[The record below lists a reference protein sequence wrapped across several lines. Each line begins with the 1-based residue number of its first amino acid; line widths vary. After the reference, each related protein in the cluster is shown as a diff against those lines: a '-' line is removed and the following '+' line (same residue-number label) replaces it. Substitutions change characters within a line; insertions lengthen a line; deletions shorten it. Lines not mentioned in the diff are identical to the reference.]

1 MRRTH
6 GSRDDQGSVLV
17 LGLGFVVVTML
28 AVGLVVDASRL
39 FLARRSLASLADGA
53 ALRGA
58 HDLDLAALYR
68 SGAPGGSGTSGTS
81 GAPRALPLSAAR
93 VRSDVAHYVVDQSAV
108 NGLRGVR
115 VTGVTVVAGT
125 VEVSLAMTESVPLLG
140 TILGHP
146 EGELVTATARARTEI
161 AP

>member
-68 SGAPGGSGTSGTS
+68 SGGSGTS
-81 GAPRALPLSAAR
+81 GAPSALPLSAAR

-115 VTGVTVVAGT
+115 VIAVTVVAGT
-125 VEVSLAMTESVPLLG
+125 VEVTLAMTESVPLLG